1 MFWRHV
7 YAAHLRSCVTLQ
19 VTTDAI
25 VHAVTSAHPHRRYVV
40 ANVNGAPA
48 WLLVRL
54 AQARDSVLN
63 LRAVRVRKCETAGR
77 RPECVHLNGVSRD
90 WQYRRSV
97 HSGLG
102 RQHVTRLARTRA
114 RCMRRALAR
123 GCPAGSPGAD
133 VAASNRGTDAPV
145 GR

>member
-54 AQARDSVLN
+54 AQAREPFG
-63 LRAVRVRKCETAGR
+63 AVRVRKCETVGR
-77 RPECVHLNGVSRD
+77 R
-90 WQYRRSV
+90 
-97 HSGLG
+97 
-102 RQHVTRLARTRA
+102 A
-114 RCMRRALAR
+114 
-123 GCPAGSPGAD
+123 
-133 VAASNRGTDAPV
+133 
-145 GR
+145 